1 MSAGMTEEIV
11 TRESTKQATRLA
23 LIHAAMA
30 EFAAKG
36 FDAPSLDAICSRAG
50 YTRGAFYVHFENRDD
65 LVVAVMEHALHAFLD
80 TVIASGDAEDDL
92 ETTVKRFIA
101 IALRPVGDPGETQDV
116 HQQIFGPPFHQLLEA
131 SRRSPQ
137 IRGAFVEI
145 LQEAI
150 GRVATAARAGLE
162 VGRLRSDVAPEEMAR
177 ILVLLALGIRTAGDV
192 GLPMNLET
200 TRDAALELLRT
211 G

>member
-1 MSAGMTEEIV
+1 MTEEIV

-36 FDAPSLDAICSRAG
+36 FDAPSLDAICARAG
-50 YTRGAFYVHFENRDD
+50 YTRGAFYVHFKNRDEM
-65 LVVAVMEHALHAFLD
+65 VVAVMEHALHAFLD

-92 ETTVKRFIA
+92 ETTVMRFIA
-101 IALRPVGDPGETQDV
+101 IALRPVGDPGETEDV

-137 IRGAFVEI
+137 IRDAFVEI

-177 ILVLLALGIRTAGDV
+177 ILVLLALGIRTVIDV
-192 GLPMNLET
+192 GLPMNLEA

-211 G
+211 GG

>member
-1 MSAGMTEEIV
+1 MAEESV

-23 LIHAAMA
+23 LVHAAMA

-36 FDAPSLDAICSRAG
+36 FDAPSLDAICARAG
-50 YTRGAFYVHFENRDD
+50 YTRGAFYVHFNNRDE

-101 IALRPVGDPGETQDV
+101 IALRPVGDPGEAKDV

-131 SRRSPQ
+131 SRRSTQ
-137 IRGAFVEI
+137 VRGAFVEI

-177 ILVLLALGIRTAGDV
+177 ILILLALGVRTVTDV
-192 GLPMNLET
+192 GLPIDLEG
-200 TRDAALELLRT
+200 TRDAALKLLRT
-211 G
+211 EGLSD